1 MGIKIIGTS
10 HISQQSSDQIE
21 KEVKAHQPDIIAI
34 ELDVK
39 RALALSNKGETRRL
53 ALRDA
58 SKIGFKG
65 YIFARVGQFMQKRL
79 GEMVGV
85 KPGSE
90 MKTALRLAYKN
101 KISIALIDQPIEIT
115 LNNFSRELTWK
126 EKLHFVSDIFRG
138 VFFRKR
144 EIKRLGLDKLDL
156 SKVPTDQLVEKL
168 VDELKVRYPNI
179 HKTLVAD
186 RNKFMSQALLKIQ
199 TENPGKDILAIVGA
213 GHKHEMINILRK
225 GLAKVDIKPYGK
237 PWGDEIKHEDLG

>member
-21 KEVKAHQPDIIAI
+21 KEVKRYQPDIIAV

-39 RALALSNKGETRRL
+39 RALALSNKNKTRRL
-53 ALRDA
+53 TLRDA
-58 SKIGFKG
+58 GKIGFKG

-90 MKTALRLAYKN
+90 MKTALRLAYEK
-101 KISIALIDQPIEIT
+101 KINIALIDQPIEVT

-138 VFFRKR
+138 LFFRKR
-144 EIKRLGLDKLDL
+144 EMKRLGLDKLDL
-156 SKVPTDQLVEKL
+156 RKVPTEELVEKL
-168 VDELKVRYPNI
+168 VGELERRYPNI
-179 HKTLVAD
+179 YKTLVSD
-186 RNKFMSQALLKIQ
+186 RNKFMSSALLKIQ
-199 TENPGKDILAIVGA
+199 KQSPEKDILAIVGA
-213 GHKHEMINILRK
+213 GHKHEMVNILRK
-225 GLAKVDIKPYGK
+225 GLVKVDVKPYGK
-237 PWGDEIKHEDLG
+237 PWGNEIKDEDLG